1 MAEKES
7 NMCLAADVGTGAE
20 LLEIAEKVGPEI
32 CLLKTHVDIFPDF
45 TADFGSNLLSI
56 AEKDNFL
63 IFEDR
68 KFADIGNTMTMQY
81 EGGVFRIL
89 NWAHIVNVHI
99 ISASIAL
106 RKFYFENLSGEKKAR
121 KKRRTC
127 DCNEDDGDEL
137 LDYDSASHKLV
148 SLSNTRISASSKS
161 TNSFPKEA
169 FPTKHGYLPISPTS
183 TSSIFYAFY
192 EAQNSTLPL
201 SQTPLLI
208 WLQGGPGCSS
218 MIGNLYELGPWR
230 VTESL
235 TLQPNPGAWNRIF
248 GLLFLDNPIGTGLSV
263 ASTRQE
269 IPTDQNGI
277 AKHLFAAITRFV
289 QLDPLFKN
297 RPIYITGESY
307 AGKYVPAIGYYILE
321 KNANLNVSERVNL
334 AGVAIGDGLTDP
346 ETQVVSHAVNAYYVG
361 LINKRQKNEL
371 EKAQL
376 EAVRLAQMGNWSE
389 ATDARNKVLKM
400 LQSMTGLATLYDYTR
415 KTPYEDDL
423 VEQFLNIGEVKKA
436 LGINESFAYESCSDV
451 VGDVLHADVMK
462 SVKYMVEYLLSRSK
476 VLLYQGQHD
485 LRDGVVQTEV
495 WVKTVKWEG
504 IVEFL
509 NSERKIWKVN
519 GELAGY
525 VQNWK
530 SLTNVVVLGAGH
542 LLPTDQPVN
551 SQKMIEDWVLERV
564 RLVQVGNWS
573 EATDARNKV
582 LRMLQNMTGLPTLYD
597 YTRKVP
603 CEDDL
608 VENFLNIAEV
618 KKALGINESFV
629 YEICSDVVGD
639 VLHADVME
647 SVKYMVEYL
656 VRWSKVLLYQGQH
669 DLRDGVVQTEV
680 WVKAMKWE
688 GIVEFVNA
696 ERKIW
701 KVNGELAGYV
711 QNWKS
716 LTNVAVLGACHL
728 LSTDQHC

>member
-1 MAEKES
+1 
-7 NMCLAADVGTGAE
+7 
-20 LLEIAEKVGPEI
+20 
-32 CLLKTHVDIFPDF
+32 
-45 TADFGSNLLSI
+45 
-56 AEKDNFL
+56 
-63 IFEDR
+63 
-68 KFADIGNTMTMQY
+68 
-81 EGGVFRIL
+81 
-89 NWAHIVNVHI
+89 
-99 ISASIAL
+99 
-106 RKFYFENLSGEKKAR
+106 
-121 KKRRTC
+121 
-127 DCNEDDGDEL
+127 
-137 LDYDSASHKLV
+137 
-148 SLSNTRISASSKS
+148 SASSKS

-192 EAQNSTLPL
+192 EAQNSTLL
-201 SQTPLLI
+201 FSKTPLLI

-218 MIGNLYELGPWR
+218 MIGNLYELGQWR
-230 VTESL
+230 VTKSL

-248 GLLFLDNPIGTGLSV
+248 GLLFLDNPIRTGLSV

-361 LINKRQKNEL
+361 LINERQKNE
-371 EKAQL
+371 
-376 EAVRLAQMGNWSE
+376 LAQMGNWSE

-400 LQSMTGLATLYDYTR
+400 LQSMTGLDTLYDYTR

-423 VEQFLNIGEVKKA
+423 VEQFLSIAEVKKA

-462 SVKYMVEYLLSRSK
+462 SVKYMVEYLLSMSK

-519 GELAGY
+519 GEHARY

-551 SQKMIEDWVLERV
+551 SKKMIE
-564 RLVQVGNWS
+564 N
-573 EATDARNKV
+573 
-582 LRMLQNMTGLPTLYD
+582 
-597 YTRKVP
+597 
-603 CEDDL
+603 
-608 VENFLNIAEV
+608 
-618 KKALGINESFV
+618 
-629 YEICSDVVGD
+629 
-639 VLHADVME
+639 
-647 SVKYMVEYL
+647 
-656 VRWSKVLLYQGQH
+656 
-669 DLRDGVVQTEV
+669 
-680 WVKAMKWE
+680 
-688 GIVEFVNA
+688 
-696 ERKIW
+696 
-701 KVNGELAGYV
+701 
-711 QNWKS
+711 
-716 LTNVAVLGACHL
+716 
-728 LSTDQHC
+728 